1 MTLDRFI
8 DAQARIWPTPLEEMR
23 AGRKKTHWM
32 WFVFPQLRGLGRS
45 PTAAHYGIENLDEA
59 RAYLAEPVLGPRLE
73 EISAA
78 MLAHKATPARAILGP
93 VDVLKLR
100 SSMTLFSAAGG
111 AAVFAQVLAAFYNG
125 QPCPLTRDMLGEG

>member
-1 MTLDRFI
+1 
-8 DAQARIWPTPLEEMR
+8 
-23 AGRKKTHWM
+23 M

-45 PTAAHYGIENLDEA
+45 PTAEHYGIEGLDEA

-78 MLAHKATPARAILGP
+78 ILVHKATPARAILGP

-111 AAVFAQVLAAFYNG
+111 VPVFAQVLAAFYSG
-125 QPCPLTRDMLGEG
+125 QPCPLTHDLLGER